1 MPDLSEASFTA
12 PPEQHSFQALLFD
25 MDGTIID
32 STPAIEKY
40 WAGIGAEIGVDPATI
55 LATSHGRRS
64 IDTLAILA
72 PHLANWDY
80 ICKAEGLVPLQHGS
94 DAVEIPGAR
103 ALLSTLEAASVPWAI
118 VTSGTRPLVQGWID
132 VMKLAQ
138 PRNLITAEQVEKGK
152 PDPAAYLLGAERLGI
167 TSPSPTPSTVD
178 ITNGTDHAETDS
190 KIKARVR
197 DILVL
202 EDAPSGIRAG
212 KAAGFKV
219 VALATSHEI
228 PQLREAGADWIVRD
242 MRSVTMKRWD
252 AGAKRV
258 VVEISGAL
266 VD

>member
-1 MPDLSEASFTA
+1 MPDLSKTSFSA
-12 PPEQHSFQALLFD
+12 PAEEHSFQALLFD

-32 STPAIEKY
+32 STPAIEK
-40 WAGIGAEIGVDPATI
+40 WWSEIGAEIGVDPTTI
-55 LATSHGRRS
+55 LATSHG
-64 IDTLAILA
+64 
-72 PHLANWDY
+72 H
-80 ICKAEGLVPLQHGS
+80 ICKAEGRVPIEHGS

-103 ALLSTLEAASVPWAI
+103 SLLSSLEAASVPWAI

-138 PRNLITAEQVEKGK
+138 PKNLITAEQVEKGK
-152 PDPAAYLLGAERLGI
+152 PDPSAYLLGAERLGFKY
-167 TSPSPTPSTVD
+167 SVPHSGDV
-178 ITNGTDHAETDS
+178 TNGTNSNGTSTHS
-190 KIKARVR
+190 KSSTEEGSR

-242 MRSVTMKRWD
+242 MRSVVMKRWD
-252 AGAKRV
+252 AGRGRV

-266 VD
+266 VG

>member
-1 MPDLSEASFTA
+1 MPDLSKASFTA
-12 PPEQHSFQALLFD
+12 PTEQHSFRALLFD

-40 WAGIGAEIGVDPATI
+40 WQGIGAEIGVDPATI

-80 ICKAEGLVPLQHGS
+80 VCHKEGLVPLEHGS

-103 ALLSTLEAASVPWAI
+103 ALLSSLSAASAPWAI

-132 VMKLAQ
+132 VMHLAQ
-138 PRNLITAEQVEKGK
+138 PQHLVTAEQVPRGK

-167 TSPSPTPSTVD
+167 D
-178 ITNGTDHAETDS
+178 AAEA
-190 KIKARVR
+190 KGEL
-197 DILVL
+197 LVL

-219 VALATSHEI
+219 VAVASSHEI
-228 PQLREAGADWIVRD
+228 EQLWEAGADWVVRD
-242 MRSVTMKRWD
+242 LRSVKFEGLSGGMTKIAITD
-252 AGAKRV
+252 A
-258 VVEISGAL
+258 L
-266 VD
+266 LQ